1 MVLPAFNFQVS
12 YFFPDALVLPYFA
25 LEKTEGNFG
34 FCLHARRREQI
45 EVFRFI
51 GVVLEVAAFHP
62 AFIHQRLQTI
72 VQLAQTHSQLPG
84 QLPLSKGWIALN
96 RLEDLVGYFV
106 FQLFSGLDGPV
117 DL

>member
-34 FCLHARRREQI
+34 FCLHTRRREQI

-51 GVVLEVAAFHP
+51 GVILEVAAFHP
-62 AFIHQRLQTI
+62 AFIDQCLQAI
-72 VQLAQTHSQLPG
+72 VQLAQTHS
-84 QLPLSKGWIALN
+84 
-96 RLEDLVGYFV
+96 
-106 FQLFSGLDGPV
+106 
-117 DL
+117 